1 LNVEQLSEK
10 IAALYF
16 FIFLYFSNNLLF
28 SFQFIQ
34 YRPLSCVLIYMKKIE
49 IIELPKIYD
58 PRGSLTVA
66 EENTHIPFD
75 IKRMEWI
82 HLGAIQPETPIELE
96 ESPVMLIALAGEI
109 TIQVIDKDLS
119 LEYIKSSKHN
129 VKNIEFNQPSART
142 IILNHPNQALIL
154 REACKSS
161 IIDSTEHSLLLTIH
175 QK

>member
-1 LNVEQLSEK
+1 
-10 IAALYF
+10 
-16 FIFLYFSNNLLF
+16 
-28 SFQFIQ
+28 
-34 YRPLSCVLIYMKKIE
+34 MKKIE

-82 HLGAIQPETPIELE
+82 HLGAIQPETPMELE

-109 TIQVIDKDLS
+109 TIQVIS
-119 LEYIKSSKHN
+119 LEYIKSSKHK
-129 VKNIEFNQPSART
+129 VKSIEFNQPSART
-142 IILNHPNQALIL
+142 ITLNHPNQALIL
-154 REACKSS
+154 KEGCRSR
-161 IIDSTEHSLLLTIH
+161 ITHSTEHSLLLTIH